1 MALNIEDYALIGD
14 CHTAALVGNDGSIDW
29 LCFPRFDS
37 ASMFG
42 ALLGSTDHG
51 RWLLAPTGTVTSTT
65 RRYDGD
71 SFILL
76 TRWVT
81 RTGEVEV
88 TDVMPHGDRRADLI
102 RRVRGI
108 RGTVEMHQQLRIRF
122 GYADAMPWVRQRP
135 SEGDNA
141 MTAVAGPDAV
151 VVRGPKL
158 TATDHA
164 HESNFTVAADE
175 TVDLSL
181 TWYPSHRDVPQAPA
195 VTNAIEHTKRWWK
208 SWAKQCEIT
217 AGPYSD
223 AVMRSLLVLRALT
236 HEDTGGIVAAA
247 TTSLPEEWG
256 GVRNWDYRFVWLRD
270 ASATIEALISR
281 GFVNEVEA
289 WRGWLLRAIAG
300 DPGDMQ
306 IMYGLGGERELP
318 ETTIDSLPGYEG
330 ASPVRK
336 GNGAYQQ
343 YQGDIFGSTMIALQR
358 AREMGVEE
366 GRFSWPLQRAIMGF
380 VEENWQRPDHSL
392 WEIRGPLRHFTHSRV
407 MIWAAFDCAIKG
419 VRDFGLDGPVERWE
433 ELRSEVRAEIEREG
447 FDGARGTYTQ
457 YYGGEGTDAA
467 LLHLAQV
474 GFLKP
479 DDPRMLGT
487 VAAIEGELMHNGLLL
502 RYRTEG
508 GVDGL
513 PPGEHPFLACSFWLV
528 EQYALS
534 GRLDEARTLMDR
546 LLSFS
551 NDVGL
556 LSEEYDTEQQRHVG
570 NTPQALTHLALVRAA
585 GAIERVLLQ

>member
-1 MALNIEDYALIGD
+1 
-14 CHTAALVGNDGSIDW
+14 
-29 LCFPRFDS
+29 
-37 ASMFG
+37 
-42 ALLGSTDHG
+42 
-51 RWLLAPTGTVTSTT
+51 
-65 RRYDGD
+65 
-71 SFILL
+71 
-76 TRWVT
+76 
-81 RTGEVEV
+81 
-88 TDVMPHGDRRADLI
+88 
-102 RRVRGI
+102 
-108 RGTVEMHQQLRIRF
+108 
-122 GYADAMPWVRQRP
+122 
-135 SEGDNA
+135 
-141 MTAVAGPDAV
+141 
-151 VVRGPKL
+151 
-158 TATDHA
+158 
-164 HESNFTVAADE
+164 
-175 TVDLSL
+175 
-181 TWYPSHRDVPQAPA
+181 
-195 VTNAIEHTKRWWK
+195 
-208 SWAKQCEIT
+208 
-217 AGPYSD
+217 
-223 AVMRSLLVLRALT
+223 
-236 HEDTGGIVAAA
+236 
-247 TTSLPEEWG
+247 
-256 GVRNWDYRFVWLRD
+256 
-270 ASATIEALISR
+270 
-281 GFVNEVEA
+281 
-289 WRGWLLRAIAG
+289 
-300 DPGDMQ
+300 
-306 IMYGLGGERELP
+306 
-318 ETTIDSLPGYEG
+318 
-330 ASPVRK
+330 
-336 GNGAYQQ
+336 
-343 YQGDIFGSTMIALQR
+343 
-358 AREMGVEE
+358 MGVEE

-457 YYGGEGTDAA
+457 YYGGEGTDSA